1 MWHAMHFASML
12 LLHICVCSFFRSFF
26 SHCSSRSKRAIYDR
40 GITFSSLTILSYP
53 CLVRSMYNKYEAL
66 CPLMLN
72 KGQKCS
78 QFRGIC
84 ATFEPKKPFF
94 PNQHLTH
101 GAKQGAR
108 FKFDSSKGIL
118 WPLTFTSGH
127 GSRHFL

>member
-1 MWHAMHFASML
+1 
-12 LLHICVCSFFRSFF
+12 
-26 SHCSSRSKRAIYDR
+26 
-40 GITFSSLTILSYP
+40 
-53 CLVRSMYNKYEAL
+53 MYNKYEAL

-101 GAKQGAR
+101 GAMQGEA
-108 FKFDSSKGIL
+108 FKFESSKGIL
-118 WPLTFTSGH
+118 GRLHLPRDTVLGIFCHVLPTH
-127 GSRHFL
+127 GAFVVPTAWYQDQIIHTEDFNIN